1 MNCVFKAHIFSRP
14 QLAHL
19 NHPKPECLPSQ
30 PALTIAK
37 SNDHVKATRIQFNIL
52 SHQPGDRLVTL
63 CPKRGIC
70 ISKIQ
75 LMIYIYI
82 YIYYIYIYIYIY
94 ICIHTHIYIY
104 IYIFDIIT
112 FPTFSESSRLSSI
125 SPVHMVINWGPQFFN
140 KPRSAMEICSAQVS
154 ITSAIIAPGEHGIC
168 ASHVAPVLPWLFKR
182 HAQPN
187 TSITFQYHKRHVQ
200 YE

>member
-1 MNCVFKAHIFSRP
+1 MNPHELCIQSSHFSRP

-75 LMIYIYI
+75 LIYTHIYNIYTYTYIYI
-82 YIYYIYIYIYIY
+82 YVY
-94 ICIHTHIYIY
+94 THIYIY
-104 IYIFDIIT
+104 IYLISSLSPH
-112 FPTFSESSRLSSI
+112 FP
-125 SPVHMVINWGPQFFN
+125 SPAGYPPF
-140 KPRSAMEICSAQVS
+140 P
-154 ITSAIIAPGEHGIC
+154 
-168 ASHVAPVLPWLFKR
+168 LF
-182 HAQPN
+182 
-187 TSITFQYHKRHVQ
+187 TWS
-200 YE
+200 

>member
-1 MNCVFKAHIFSRP
+1 MNPHELCIQSSHFSRP

-75 LMIYIYI
+75 LIY
-82 YIYYIYIYIYIY
+82 
-94 ICIHTHIYIY
+94 THIYIY
-104 IYIFDIIT
+104 NIYTYTYIYIYVYTHIYIYLISSLSPH
-112 FPTFSESSRLSSI
+112 FP
-125 SPVHMVINWGPQFFN
+125 SPAGYPPF
-140 KPRSAMEICSAQVS
+140 P
-154 ITSAIIAPGEHGIC
+154 
-168 ASHVAPVLPWLFKR
+168 LF
-182 HAQPN
+182 
-187 TSITFQYHKRHVQ
+187 TWS
-200 YE
+200 